1 MAFRGYALGVTRL
14 RVVALLAVALLVAAC
29 TDATS
34 TGTPAA
40 SAQAPTPLA
49 TPSGQSSVPV
59 ASAGPDATT
68 PAEPATP
75 SASAKPGPSTEPTV
89 SAAPTAS
96 ASTGPGAA
104 DACSGS
110 AENRRFFAGFASAV
124 AWPVYCAV
132 LPAGWFVDSGNSHLA
147 GGGWLKISYKSPG
160 GARLAL
166 SEGAFC
172 TDAAGCAPAG
182 SDTGDAAFG
191 TQAGTLV
198 TLDGG
203 GFAIVAARA
212 KMPSWLL
219 VTHGLDQ
226 ATTVQLGAALATV
239 GG

>member
-1 MAFRGYALGVTRL
+1 MIPAPRAFRGYALGVTRH

-40 SAQAPTPLA
+40 SAQAPTAPA
-49 TPSGQSSVPV
+49 TPSGQSSAPV
-59 ASAGPDATT
+59 ASAGPEATT
-68 PAEPATP
+68 PAESATP
-75 SASAKPGPSTEPTV
+75 SGSTEPTP
-89 SAAPTAS
+89 SIEPTAS

-104 DACSGS
+104 DACTGS

-132 LPAGWFVDSGNSHLA
+132 LPAGWFVDSGKSHLA
-147 GGGWLKISYKSPG
+147 GGGWLMIGYKSPG

-172 TDAAGCAPAG
+172 TDAAGCVPAG
-182 SDTGDAAFG
+182 SDTGDSAFG

-198 TLDGG
+198 RLDGG
-203 GFAIVAARA
+203 GFAIVAARG
-212 KMPSWLL
+212 KTPSWLL
-219 VTHGLDQ
+219 VTHGLDE